1 MRRLDQYEER
11 LAKIPLFRACTKQDL
26 RRIASLADY
35 DTAKRG
41 EVIVREG
48 RRGNELYVI
57 VTGQAD
63 VSRDGEVVATLGAGD
78 YFGELAVL
86 RPAPRTATVTAT
98 TDVDLLIVTARELAI
113 LLTDVPLLARK
124 LLSGM
129 AARIQDADAKT
140 HDHAAA

>member
-1 MRRLDQYEER
+1 MRRLDQYEAR
-11 LAKIPLFRACTKQDL
+11 LGNVPLFRSCSRQDL
-26 RRIASLADY
+26 RRIARLADY
-35 DTAKRG
+35 DAAKSG

-57 VTGQAD
+57 VSGEAE
-63 VSRDGEVVATLGAGD
+63 VSRGDEAVATLTAGD

-98 TDVDLLIVTARELAI
+98 TDIELLIVTARELAI
-113 LLTDVPLLARK
+113 LLNDVPLFARK

-129 AARIQDADAKT
+129 AGRIQDSDAR
-140 HDHAAA
+140 DHAAA